1 MLAIN
6 TAFINANLALET
18 TTATILKDIDS
29 RSKHSENV
37 LKTIDDMCQE
47 AKIDILDVKKVGVVV
62 GPGSFTGLRIGV
74 AIAKALACV
83 NPDLKIVSISS
94 LELMAYN
101 VVKQKLCNGDFVC
114 ALNGL
119 SDLFFVANFDKNGNK
134 TKNER
139 MISRK
144 EFESLNNPIFALEND
159 IDLDNVKNIEITS
172 KILLEFMKNKDNQGC
187 YVNLEDLEPMYLRLS
202 QAEDNLLKKNNKI

>member
-6 TAFINANLALET
+6 TAFINANLALKT
-18 TTATILKDIDS
+18 TKTTILKDIDS

-47 AKIDILDVKKVGVVV
+47 AEIDILDIEEIGVVV

-74 AIAKALACV
+74 AIAKALACA
-83 NPDLKIVSISS
+83 NPSLKIVAISS

-101 VVKQKLCNGDFVC
+101 VVKQKLCNENFVC

-119 SDLFFVANFDKNGNK
+119 SDLFFVANFDKNGVK

-139 MISRK
+139 MISK
-144 EFESLNNPIFALEND
+144 EEFESTNDPIFALEND
-159 IDLDNVKNIEITS
+159 VDSSRVKNIEITS
-172 KILLEFMKNKDNQGC
+172 QTLLEFMENKVTQGC
-187 YVNLEDLEPMYLRLS
+187 YVSLEDLEPMYLRLS